1 MLTMTASARD
11 LIPPPVPPN
20 PPEEWYKEREESS
33 PVIPPGVTPF
43 PYTDCN
49 HNGVADRSES
59 FPDCDSNGIVDWC
72 QIEADPSLDCDEDGL
87 LDACLM
93 SVNLGFDCNS
103 NGIFDLCEPQ
113 FQLPD
118 YPLDP
123 PQGALPDDCNANRI
137 SDELEI
143 CRNQLIDCNGDGLL
157 DLCQILADPSLDC
170 DEDGVL
176 DFCEINS
183 RTDCDG
189 NGILD
194 RCENPCDIGLGGPN
208 YLGDGDWGRWTWIE
222 ESGCTVVV
230 TVLSGPIQIVDA
242 GAGCVDVQAYPMS
255 PGDEQPAMLRA
266 VKTCG
271 DDCSD
276 GSECFI
282 DVALTV
288 QAYAVLK
295 VEARAF
301 IPCGAAGLVE
311 ADLASFSNA
320 VILYEALHLLFGK
333 VGRGDCRSFDSSTP
347 LPTNGTAP
355 SSRVVTGIQF
365 SMRFLSTPSTWSAMT
380 DTQMSSQFT
389 AAIPPDWSE
398 CEGVLVPV
406 TDDSNNCDLVA
417 TFWNPPCPAP
427 PGYSPPTPMFAD
439 RSVSG
444 AALGL
449 GYVGASRYKKIDLDI
464 EESNTCYRSVSP
476 GITLDGELGLW
487 QRCDPATG
495 MMPVWYDLLGAHDK
509 FPAYEIVVQ
518 RVSGEFQAPIDLYHC
533 PPLSGLWA
541 LFQTFFPQ
549 AKFDQR
555 LRPQLGPPLNEP
567 LSAHSIYYVNLFP
580 AAPWRILP

>member
-11 LIPPPVPPN
+11 LIPPPGPPN

-33 PVIPPGVTPF
+33 PIIPPGVTPF
-43 PYTDCN
+43 SYTDCN

-59 FPDCDSNGIVDWC
+59 FPDCDNNGIIDWC
-72 QIEADPSLDCDEDGL
+72 QIEADPFLDCDEDGL

-93 SVNLGFDCNS
+93 SVNPGFDCN
-103 NGIFDLCEPQ
+103 
-113 FQLPD
+113 
-118 YPLDP
+118 
-123 PQGALPDDCNANRI
+123 A
-137 SDELEI
+137 
-143 CRNQLIDCNGDGLL
+143 
-157 DLCQILADPSLDC
+157 
-170 DEDGVL
+170 
-176 DFCEINS
+176 
-183 RTDCDG
+183 

-194 RCENPCDIGLGGPN
+194 RCENPCDIGLGGPR

-222 ESGCTVVV
+222 EAGCTVVV

-242 GAGCVDVQAYPMS
+242 GTGCVDVQAYPMS

-355 SSRVVTGIQF
+355 SSRVVTGIQS

-380 DTQMSSQFT
+380 DTEMSSQFT

-464 EESNTCYRSVSP
+464 EESNTCYRSESP

-518 RVSGEFQAPIDLYHC
+518 RVSAEFQAPIDLYHC

-555 LRPQLGPPLNEP
+555 LRPELGPPMNAP
-567 LSAHSIYYVNLFP
+567 LSFDPINYSDPFP
-580 AAPWRILP
+580 VAPWRILP